1 MMIVAWLFGPLFNLA
16 RMIPTTQI
24 TEDGFC
30 IFNLIWPS
38 RFWFGFASVIV
49 CGLYFFIPFIF
60 ILILYLS
67 IFIQLRKRASEGPLG
82 EGNKKQTNVM
92 DKAKDNVFK
101 TILFLSTCSF
111 LCHVWNSS
119 FFLLFSFGV
128 PLSTTTLFYNFS
140 VFMVNI
146 NCCVN
151 PFCYAVQ
158 YREFQQQVKTLFC
171 GTKTQMKKEMSS
183 VDTRGTS
190 CHTSTVNSKT
200 L

>member
-1 MMIVAWLFGPLFNLA
+1 MVAWLFGPLFNLA
-16 RMIPTTQI
+16 RMIPTTRI

-49 CGLYFFIPFIF
+49 SGLYFFIPFIF

-67 IFIQLRKRASEGPLG
+67 IFIQLRKRASKGPLG
-82 EGNKKQTNVM
+82 EGNKNQTNVL

-101 TILFLSTCSF
+101 TILFLSTCFF
-111 LCHVWNSS
+111 LCYVWNIS
-119 FFLLFSFGV
+119 FFLLFSLGV
-128 PLSTTTLFYNFS
+128 SLSTTTPFYNFS
-140 VFMVNI
+140 VFMINI

-158 YREFQQQVKTLFC
+158 YREFQQQVRALFC
-171 GTKTQMKKEMSS
+171 GTKRQKKTETSS
-183 VDTRGTS
+183 VDSSATS
-190 CHTSTVNSKT
+190 CRTQTVK
-200 L
+200 

>member
-1 MMIVAWLFGPLFNLA
+1 MMIAAWLFGPLFNLA
-16 RMIPTTQI
+16 RMIPTTRI

-38 RFWFGFASVIV
+38 RFWFGFVSVIV

-82 EGNKKQTNVM
+82 EGNKNQTNVM

-101 TILFLSTCSF
+101 TILFLSTCFF
-111 LCHVWNSS
+111 LCHVWNTS
-119 FFLLFSFGV
+119 FFLLFSLGV
-128 PLSTTTLFYNFS
+128 PLSTTTPFYNFS

-171 GTKTQMKKEMSS
+171 GTKAQMKKEMSS
-183 VDTRGTS
+183 VNTRGTS
-190 CHTSTVNSKT
+190 CHTHTVKS
-200 L
+200 